1 MMMKEKVEIKREHI
15 LSTAS
20 SLFASKSYYGTSMQ
34 DIAESVKLKKQSL
47 YHYFSSKEDI
57 FYELVHSALATQIEN
72 MKPILKSTLSPTEK
86 LHHAI
91 ATHLSNFIK
100 YRAAVLLQIYGSPIM
115 FDAKRSNQ
123 INGLAREYEEM
134 FRQILREGVVAGAF
148 KAETDISLIEF
159 AILGM
164 LNYVDKWYSQTGR
177 LSTEQ
182 ISRIYTDFV
191 FNGIGASKDM
201 IK

>member
-1 MMMKEKVEIKREHI
+1 MIMKEKVEIKREHI
-15 LSTAS
+15 LKAAAS
-20 SLFASKSYYGTSMQ
+20 VFASKTYSGASMQ
-34 DIAESVKLKKQSL
+34 DIADLVKLKKQSL
-47 YHYFSSKEDI
+47 YHYFASKEDI
-57 FYELVHSALATQIEN
+57 FYELIHLALIEQIEN
-72 MKPILKSTLSPTEK
+72 LKPILKSTLNPAEK

-100 YRAAVLLQIYGSPIM
+100 YRAAVLLQIYGNLIM
-115 FDAKRSNQ
+115 FDSKRSIE

-164 LNYVDKWYSQTGR
+164 LNYVDKWYSHTGR

-191 FNGIGASKDM
+191 FNGIGTSKDM
-201 IK
+201 IR